1 MNYTV
6 TPSEKSTVKIAITF
20 TPEEWAAA
28 NDKAYLE
35 NRKKFAVN
43 GFRKGKVPKH
53 VLELYYG
60 KGLFY
65 EDALNDLFAEH
76 YPAILE
82 KEKEAFTP
90 VGDPSLAVEELSDEK
105 VVLSAT
111 TPVKPDVTIEKY
123 TGIKIEKFEYTVT
136 DVDVDKDIDATRER
150 LAESR
155 EVSDRPAKL
164 TDTVN
169 IDFAGKCEG
178 EVFDG
183 GSAKGYDLT
192 LGSGQFIPGFEDQVV
207 GMRVDET
214 KDVNVTFPED
224 YQAETLKGKPAVFTV
239 TVNKIT
245 EKVLP
250 ALDEEFAKK
259 MGSDSVDAYRA
270 KVRERLEKNAA
281 SRSRNETENAIVTE
295 IAKGAT
301 AEIPDAMVEKQEEY
315 SMQRMEYSL
324 MYQGIRLDDYLKYVG
339 QTRDEYKKN
348 FEEEARRTVLHQLI
362 VEKLIKEL
370 NLTASEEEI
379 AEKVAEQ
386 AASVGKEAEEYR
398 KTMDPRQLEYIEGDI
413 KVTKLFDYLEANNEM
428 VKAAPAETNGGTEKP
443 AKAKS
448 TKKSSSAKAKKP
460 ADDKAADDQAEE
472 TK

>member
-6 TPSEKSTVKIAITF
+6 TPAEKSTVKIAITF

-65 EDALNDLFAEH
+65 EDALNDLFVEH

-90 VGDPSLAVEELSDEK
+90 VGDPALSVEEISDEK
-105 VVLSAT
+105 VVLNAV

-136 DVDVDKDIDATRER
+136 DADVDKDVDATRER
-150 LAESR
+150 LAESK
-155 EVSDRPAKL
+155 EVSDRPTKL

-169 IDFAGKCEG
+169 IDFVGKCEG
-178 EVFDG
+178 EVFEG
-183 GSAKGYDLT
+183 GSAKGHDLT
-192 LGSGQFIPGFEDQVV
+192 LGSGQFIPGFEDQLV
-207 GMRVDET
+207 GMNVGET

-259 MGSDSVDAYRA
+259 MGSDSVDAYKA
-270 KVRERLEKNAA
+270 KVRERLEKSAA
-281 SRSRNETENAIVTE
+281 SRSRNETENAIITE
-295 IAKGAT
+295 IAKGAK
-301 AEIPDAMVEKQEEY
+301 AEIPDAMVEKQEDY

-370 NLTASEEEI
+370 KIEASEEEI

-428 VKAAPAETNGGTEKP
+428 VAAAPAQEAPAEKP
-443 AKAKS
+443 AKKTTA
-448 TKKSSSAKAKKP
+448 KKSSAKTKKAEAKP
-460 ADDKAADDQAEE
+460 EAAEQTEE
-472 TK
+472 NK

>member
-6 TPSEKSTVKIAITF
+6 TPAEKSTVKIAITF

-65 EDALNDLFAEH
+65 EDALNDLFVEH

-90 VGDPSLAVEELSDEK
+90 VGDPALSVEEISDEK
-105 VVLSAT
+105 VVLNAV

-136 DVDVDKDIDATRER
+136 DADVDKDVDATRER
-150 LAESR
+150 LAESK

-169 IDFAGKCEG
+169 IDFVGKCEG
-178 EVFDG
+178 EVFEG
-183 GSAKGYDLT
+183 GSAKGHDLT
-192 LGSGQFIPGFEDQVV
+192 LGSGQFIPGFEDQLV
-207 GMRVDET
+207 GMNVGET

-259 MGSDSVDAYRA
+259 MGSDSVDAYKA
-270 KVRERLEKNAA
+270 KVRERLEKSAA
-281 SRSRNETENAIVTE
+281 SRSRNETENAIITE
-295 IAKGAT
+295 IAKGAK
-301 AEIPDAMVEKQEEY
+301 AEIPDAMVEKQEDY

-370 NLTASEEEI
+370 KIEASEEEI

-386 AASVGKEAEEYR
+386 AASVGKEAEKYR

-428 VKAAPAETNGGTEKP
+428 VAAAPAQEAPAEKP
-443 AKAKS
+443 AKKTTA
-448 TKKSSSAKAKKP
+448 KKSSAKTKKAEAKP
-460 ADDKAADDQAEE
+460 EAAEQTEE
-472 TK
+472 NK

>member
-6 TPSEKSTVKIAITF
+6 TPAEKSTVRIAITF

-35 NRKKFAVN
+35 NRKKFVVN

-90 VGDPSLAVEELSDEK
+90 VGDPALSVEEISEEK
-105 VVLSAT
+105 VTLVAV
-111 TPVKPDVTIEKY
+111 TPVKPDVTIGKY

-136 DVDVDKDIDATRER
+136 DADVDKDIDATRER

-155 EVSDRPAKL
+155 EAQGRPAQLK
-164 TDTVN
+164 DTVT
-169 IDFAGKCEG
+169 IDFVGKTDGKEF
-178 EVFDG
+178 EG
-183 GSAKGYDLT
+183 GSAQGFDLT

-207 GMRVDET
+207 GMNVGET

-224 YQAETLKGKPAVFTV
+224 YQAEDLKGKPAVFTV
-239 TVNKIT
+239 TLHKIT

-270 KVRERLEKNAA
+270 KVRERLEKSTA
-281 SRSRNETENAIVTE
+281 SRSRNETENAIITE
-295 IAKGAT
+295 IAKGAS

-370 NLTASEEEI
+370 NIGASEEEI

-386 AASVGKEAEEYR
+386 AASVGKEPEEYR

-428 VKAAPAETNGGTEKP
+428 VKAE
-443 AKAKS
+443 AK
-448 TKKSSSAKAKKP
+448 
-460 ADDKAADDQAEE
+460 
-472 TK
+472 

>member
-6 TPSEKSTVKIAITF
+6 TPAEKSTVKIAITF

-65 EDALNDLFAEH
+65 EDALNDLFVEH

-90 VGDPSLAVEELSDEK
+90 VGDPALSVEEISDEK
-105 VVLSAT
+105 VVLNAV

-136 DVDVDKDIDATRER
+136 DADVDKDVDATRER
-150 LAESR
+150 LAESK

-169 IDFAGKCEG
+169 IDFVGKCEG
-178 EVFDG
+178 EVFEG
-183 GSAKGYDLT
+183 GSAKGHDLT
-192 LGSGQFIPGFEDQVV
+192 LGSGQFIPGFEDQLV
-207 GMRVDET
+207 GMNVGET

-224 YQAETLKGKPAVFTV
+224 YQTETLKGKPAVLTV

-259 MGSDSVDAYRA
+259 MGSDSVDAYKA
-270 KVRERLEKNAA
+270 KVRERLEKSAA
-281 SRSRNETENAIVTE
+281 SRSRNETENAIITE
-295 IAKGAT
+295 IAKGAK
-301 AEIPDAMVEKQEEY
+301 AEIPDAMVEKQEDY

-370 NLTASEEEI
+370 KIEASEEEI

-428 VKAAPAETNGGTEKP
+428 VAAAPAQEATAEKP
-443 AKAKS
+443 AKKTTA
-448 TKKSSSAKAKKP
+448 KKSSAKTKKAEAKP
-460 ADDKAADDQAEE
+460 EAAEQTEE
-472 TK
+472 NK

>member
-6 TPSEKSTVKIAITF
+6 TPAEKSTVKIAITF

-28 NDKAYLE
+28 NDKAYLD

-53 VLELYYG
+53 VLEMYYG

-82 KEKEAFTP
+82 KEKENFTP
-90 VGDPSLAVEELSDEK
+90 VGDPALSVEEISDEK
-105 VVLSAT
+105 VVLTAT

-136 DVDVDKDIDATRER
+136 DADVDKEIDSTRER
-150 LAESR
+150 FAES
-155 EVSDRPAKL
+155 VDVTDRAAQNG
-164 TDTVN
+164 DTVN
-169 IDFAGKCEG
+169 IDFEGKMDG
-178 EVFDG
+178 VAFDG
-183 GSAKGYDLT
+183 GSAQGYDLT
-192 LGSGQFIPGFEDQVV
+192 LGAGQFIAGFEEQVV
-207 GMRVDET
+207 GMNVGET

-224 YQAETLKGKPAVFTV
+224 YQAENLKGKPAVFTV
-239 TVNKIT
+239 TVHKIT
-245 EKVLP
+245 GKVLP
-250 ALDEEFAKK
+250 ELNEEFAKK
-259 MGSDSVDAYRA
+259 VGSDSVDAYRA
-270 KVRERLEKNAA
+270 KVRERLEKAAA
-281 SRSRNETENAIVTE
+281 SRSLNETENSIITE

-301 AEIPDAMVEKQEEY
+301 AEIPAAMIEKQEEY

-324 MYQGIRLDDYLKYVG
+324 MYQGIKLDDYLKYVN
-339 QTRDEYKKN
+339 QTRDEYKKH

-370 NLTASEEEI
+370 NIEATEAEI
-379 AEKVAEQ
+379 ADKVAEQ

-413 KVTKLFDYLEANNEM
+413 KVTKLFDYLQANNEM
-428 VKAAPAETNGGTEKP
+428 FVAE
-443 AKAKS
+443 AK
-448 TKKSSSAKAKKP
+448 
-460 ADDKAADDQAEE
+460 
-472 TK
+472 

>member
-1 MNYTV
+1 MKYTV
-6 TPSEKSTVKIAITF
+6 TPAEKSTVKIAITF

-28 NDKAYLE
+28 NDKAYQD

-65 EDALNDLFAEH
+65 EDALNDLFVEH

-82 KEKEAFTP
+82 KEKDNFTA
-90 VGDPSLAVEELSDEK
+90 VGDPALAVEEISEK
-105 VVLSAT
+105 KVTLTAT
-111 TPVKPDVTIEKY
+111 TPVKPDVAIEKY
-123 TGIKIEKFEYTVT
+123 TGIKIAKYEYTVT
-136 DVDVDKDIDATRER
+136 DADVDKDIEATRER

-155 EVSDRPAKL
+155 DVTDRPAKL

-169 IDFAGKCEG
+169 IDFVGKCEG
-178 EVFDG
+178 ELFEG

-207 GMRVDET
+207 GMKVGES
-214 KDVNVTFPED
+214 KDVNVTFPAD
-224 YQAETLKGKPAVFTV
+224 YQAESLKGKPAVFNV
-239 TVNKIT
+239 VVNNIT

-250 ALDEEFAKK
+250 ELNEEFAKK
-259 MGSDSVDAYRA
+259 VGSDSVEAYRA
-270 KVRERLEKNAA
+270 KVRERLEKSAA
-281 SRSRNETENAIVTE
+281 SRSRNETENAIVTA
-295 IAKGAT
+295 IAQGAK
-301 AEIPDAMVEKQEEY
+301 AEIPDAMVEKQEDY
-315 SMQRMEYSL
+315 AMQRMEYSL

-339 QTRDEYKKN
+339 QTREEYKKN

-370 NLTASEEEI
+370 NITASEEEI

-398 KTMDPRQLEYIEGDI
+398 KSMDPRQLEYIEGDI

-428 VKAAPAETNGGTEKP
+428 VAPEAIETKAAEN
-443 AKAKS
+443 
-448 TKKSSSAKAKKP
+448 
-460 ADDKAADDQAEE
+460 EE
-472 TK
+472 NK

>member
-6 TPSEKSTVKIAITF
+6 TPAEKSTVRIAITF

-35 NRKKFAVN
+35 NRKKFVVN

-90 VGDPSLAVEELSDEK
+90 VGDPALSVEEISEEK
-105 VVLSAT
+105 VTLVAV
-111 TPVKPDVTIEKY
+111 TPVKPDVTIGKY

-136 DVDVDKDIDATRER
+136 DADVDKDIDATRER

-155 EVSDRPAKL
+155 EAQDRPAQLK
-164 TDTVN
+164 DTVT
-169 IDFAGKCEG
+169 IDFVGKTDGKEF
-178 EVFDG
+178 EG
-183 GSAKGYDLT
+183 GSAQGFDLT

-207 GMRVDET
+207 GMNVGET
-214 KDVNVTFPED
+214 KDVNVAFPED
-224 YQAETLKGKPAVFTV
+224 YQAEELKGKPAVFTV
-239 TVNKIT
+239 TLHKIT

-270 KVRERLEKNAA
+270 KVRERLEKSAA
-281 SRSRNETENAIVTE
+281 SRSRNETENSIITE
-295 IAKGAT
+295 IAKGAS

-370 NLTASEEEI
+370 NIGASEEEI

-386 AASVGKEAEEYR
+386 AASVGKEPEEYR

-428 VKAAPAETNGGTEKP
+428 VKAE
-443 AKAKS
+443 AK
-448 TKKSSSAKAKKP
+448 
-460 ADDKAADDQAEE
+460 
-472 TK
+472 